1 MSDLNKPVAAVTGL
15 NHLTLSVSDLE
26 RSFRFY
32 VEVLGL
38 KPLARWKNG
47 AYLLAGEDWICLS
60 LDSEC
65 RTSLPAEYTHSAFSV
80 TPDAFQAFVQKVDA
94 GELQLWKINKSEGDS
109 LYLSDPDGHKLELHV
124 GDWQSRLESLKIK
137 PYEGLILF

>member
-1 MSDLNKPVAAVTGL
+1 MPELNKPVAAVMGL
-15 NHLTLSVSDLE
+15 NHITLSVSDLE

-32 VEVLGL
+32 VDVLGL

-47 AYLLAGEDWICLS
+47 AYLLAGDDWICLS

-80 TPDAFQAFVQKVDA
+80 TPEAFKAFAQKVDD

-124 GDWQSRLESLKIK
+124 GNWQSRLESLRFM
-137 PYEGLILF
+137 PYEGLLIF